1 MASLWKKEKNV
12 IFEKCDTDKISHS
25 LDLLGYYH
33 QRQVSL
39 NLNTIMTSIDD
50 LFKVQFTHLLRVI
63 RGVLINFLEA

>member
-1 MASLWKKEKNV
+1 MEEREKFD
-12 IFEKCDTDKISHS
+12 FEKCNTDNISHS
-25 LDLLGYYH
+25 LDLLGYYY

-63 RGVLINFLEA
+63 RGVLIKFLEA